1 MADILVIEDDGVVRD
16 ALRELLTRAGH
27 CVRVASD
34 GGSGVGVF
42 RSQRPDLV
50 ILDRHLPV
58 LSGSAVFA
66 NIRAL
71 APEARIILLSGHD
84 DPEAVA
90 VYLNHGAAAF
100 LSKGDGLSNVLLAV
114 EAIVGTLAPKPA
126 PACRVPA
133 RQALPLVLVADDDAM
148 MRDILRRALD
158 ELGCRVLEAAD
169 GEEAARLALAHRPD
183 IVILDMVMPRKG
195 GLETLRELVPELPS
209 AAFMV
214 ITGLGEEKSGR
225 EAMRLGAM
233 DYITKPFN
241 LALLKT
247 AVEARL
253 LQHDSLGSAG
263 L

>member
-169 GEEAARLALAHRPD
+169 GEEALTRIAEGPAPD
-183 IVILDMVMPRKG
+183 LLISDINMPRLNGFDLVKG
-195 GLETLRELVPELPS
+195 LRGTLGLLDLPVIMLTTEGSDKSQEL
-209 AAFMV
+209 AFQ
-214 ITGLGEEKSGR
+214 
-225 EAMRLGAM
+225 LGAD
-233 DYITKPFN
+233 DYVIKPFKGP
-241 LALLKT
+241 LVMARVTAAL
-247 AVEARL
+247 RR
-253 LQHDSLGSAG
+253 AG
-263 L
+263 RIT

>member
-84 DPEAVA
+84 DPEAAA

-100 LSKGDGLSNVLLAV
+100 LSKGDGLSNVLHRRSPRNPRPHA
-114 EAIVGTLAPKPA
+114 GSPPGRR
-126 PACRVPA
+126 CRWCWW
-133 RQALPLVLVADDDAM
+133 LTT
-148 MRDILRRALD
+148 MR
-158 ELGCRVLEAAD
+158 
-169 GEEAARLALAHRPD
+169 
-183 IVILDMVMPRKG
+183 
-195 GLETLRELVPELPS
+195 
-209 AAFMV
+209 
-214 ITGLGEEKSGR
+214 
-225 EAMRLGAM
+225 
-233 DYITKPFN
+233 
-241 LALLKT
+241 
-247 AVEARL
+247 
-253 LQHDSLGSAG
+253 
-263 L
+263 